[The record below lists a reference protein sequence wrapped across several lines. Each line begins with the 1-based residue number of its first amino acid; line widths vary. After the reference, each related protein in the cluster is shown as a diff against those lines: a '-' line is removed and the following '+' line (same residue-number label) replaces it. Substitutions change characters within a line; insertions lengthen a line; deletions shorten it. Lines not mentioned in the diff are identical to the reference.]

1 MIHHCK
7 IFLASALMRGI
18 RPPPRT
24 SVIWN
29 SFSGWMPLITAL
41 ARNMA
46 TALQELRQNHK
57 RNQNRPS
64 VRSLFCGSK
73 QRQQP
78 SVSHR
83 SYPRHETLK
92 VKTSIKIYYIHFIS
106 LSPKYYTYQK
116 SFLGLVELKFKLFVT
131 LLSYI

>member
-18 RPPPRT
+18 PPPPPT
-24 SVIWN
+24 FVIWN
-29 SFSGWMPLITAL
+29 SFSGWMPLITVL

-46 TALQELRQNHK
+46 TALQGLRQNHK
-57 RNQNRPS
+57 QNQNRSS

-83 SYPRHETLK
+83 SYPRHEALK
-92 VKTSIKIYYIHFIS
+92 VKTSIKIYYIHIHF

-116 SFLGLVELKFKLFVT
+116 SYLGLVKLKFKLSVT
-131 LLSYI
+131 ILSYI